1 MATTPIKLKR
11 SHTQAVIPDTSD
23 LIAGEVA
30 LNTVDKKFYVRD
42 DSNAVVTLSNHYGT
56 DFDTNVV
63 TFKVTVA
70 SSTSAHTYH
79 GTGSSN
85 KYKINGVFS
94 PYLKLIPRITY
105 RFDQSD
111 SSNSGHPLLFYY
123 DAAKSSSY
131 STGVTTNGTPGSAGA
146 YTQIIIGDST
156 PPVLFYQCSAHGYM
170 GWALTTSTR
179 NFTGFDTDDL
189 SQGSSNLYYTDA
201 KVQTYINTNGLF
213 SNGNIGNNQSAKGV
227 YAGLSTAG
235 DAQIALV
242 GDNTDVSPQID
253 FSHDVSIDY
262 DVRLIL
268 EDAGNRLSM
277 KSHGNETMANFNG
290 DGAVELYHDN
300 QKKLS
305 TNSDGVQILDNGAGS
320 TAVLELGT
328 GNTTEQGFIRLHG
341 STANK
346 SSSIYTSN
354 GNLHI
359 DSASGSHGIYLNW
372 YTSDGGSST
381 NGTIF
386 GGGNSNQ
393 VGRIDGSGNLTISGT
408 LNGHTVPSGSGTL
421 ALTSDVTS
429 GSINIQDEGS
439 TLSTQAT
446 TLNFVGS
453 GVTASGTG
461 TTKTITISGGG
472 TAGVTVQDEGSALS
486 TTGTTLNFVGAG
498 VTASGTGATKT
509 ITIGG
514 SGSSAADDITTGD
527 AAVTIATSSGDITID
542 TQGNDN
548 DIIFKGTDGGSDIT
562 ALRLDMSDAGKALF
576 NHDVFVGAGGAYRFT
591 DTHGS
596 DLSTGIFVDETSAQT
611 SLIIQCA
618 DDADSGNSNEDQVR
632 IRHRN
637 YGNATPQ
644 DLDIAIF
651 KRDPSDH
658 SQGNTAFSGNVSVS
672 GLLSA
677 TTKSF
682 DIEHPTQDNM
692 RLRYGVLEGPEHG
705 VYVRG
710 KLENNSVIEL
720 PEHWLGLVDED
731 TITVQLTPN
740 SKHQKLYVKEI
751 KDNKIKIGNS
761 SLLSKINCFYFI
773 QATRKDVDRLEVE
786 YEN

>member
-70 SSTSAHTYH
+70 SKTSAHTYN

-85 KYKINGVFS
+85 GYKINGVFA

-123 DAAKSSSY
+123 DAAKATSY

-146 YTQIIIGDST
+146 YTQIIISDST

-179 NFTGFDTDDL
+179 NLTGFDTDDL
-189 SQGSSNLYYTDA
+189 SAGSSNLYYTDSR
-201 KVQTYINTNGLF
+201 VQTYISGNRSYGNISTTGSITAGGTVISDAANFATIEMQG
-213 SNGNIGNNQSAKGV
+213 SNGAHIDLK
-227 YAGLSTAG
+227 
-235 DAQIALV
+235 V
-242 GDNTDVSPQID
+242 GSVD
-253 FSHDVSIDY
+253 FTGRVHANSSSMDFIHDV
-262 DVRLIL
+262 VKL
-268 EDAGNRLSM
+268 
-277 KSHGNETMANFNG
+277 KSKTSSHSYFVGTQG
-290 DGAVELYHDN
+290 GSVELYHN
-300 QKKLS
+300 NNKKLE
-305 TNSDGVQILDNGAGS
+305 T
-320 TAVLELGT
+320 
-328 GNTTEQGFIRLHG
+328 
-341 STANK
+341 
-346 SSSIYTSN
+346 
-354 GNLHI
+354 
-359 DSASGSHGIYLNW
+359 ASGGV
-372 YTSDGGSST
+372 
-381 NGTIF
+381 TI
-386 GGGNSNQ
+386 
-393 VGRIDGSGNLTISGT
+393 TGT
-408 LNGHTVPSGSGTL
+408 LNGHTIPGGSGTL

-429 GSINIQDEGS
+429 GS
-439 TLSTQAT
+439 
-446 TLNFVGS
+446 F
-453 GVTASGTG
+453 
-461 TTKTITISGGG
+461 
-472 TAGVTVQDEGSALS
+472 TVQDEGSSLS
-486 TTGTTLNFVGAG
+486 TQATTLNFVGAG
-498 VTASGTGATKT
+498 VTASGSGTTKT
-509 ITIGG
+509 ITISGGGG
-514 SGSSAADDITTGD
+514 SGSSAADDITEGD
-527 AAVTIATSSGDITID
+527 AAVNITTTSGNITID
-542 TQGNDN
+542 AQANDS
-548 DIIFKGTDGGSDIT
+548 DIIFRGTDGGSDT
-562 ALRLDMSDAGKALF
+562 TFLTLDGSDAGTAIF
-576 NHDVFVGAGGAYRFT
+576 NHNITMSDNAFIAIGAGT
-591 DTHGS
+591 DLRLRSNGTHGYVEN
-596 DLSTGIFVDETSAQT
+596 T
-611 SLIIQCA
+611 
-618 DDADSGNSNEDQVR
+618 SGNSL
-632 IRHRN
+632 I
-637 YGNATPQ
+637 
-644 DLDIAIF
+644 L
-651 KRDPSDH
+651 K
-658 SQGNTAFSGNVSVS
+658 GNTISVRNQS
-672 GLLSA
+672 DNEQLAKFINGGAVELYHNDSKKIETTSTGVTVTGLLSA

-682 DIEHPTQDNM
+682 DIEHPTLDNM

>member
-79 GTGSSN
+79 GSGSSN

-123 DAAKSSSY
+123 DAAKASAY

-170 GWALTTSTR
+170 GWAVTTSTR
-179 NFTGFDTDDL
+179 NLTGFDTDDL
-189 SQGSSNLYYTDA
+189 SEGSSNSYYTDA
-201 KVQTYINTNGLF
+201 KVQTYISGNRSYGNISTTGSITAGGTVISDAANFATIEMQG
-213 SNGNIGNNQSAKGV
+213 SNGAHIDLK
-227 YAGLSTAG
+227 
-235 DAQIALV
+235 V
-242 GDNTDVSPQID
+242 GSVD
-253 FSHDVSIDY
+253 FTGRVHANSSSMDFIHDV
-262 DVRLIL
+262 VKL
-268 EDAGNRLSM
+268 
-277 KSHGNETMANFNG
+277 KSKTSAHSYFVGTQG
-290 DGAVELYHDN
+290 GSVELYHN
-300 QKKLS
+300 NNKKLE
-305 TNSDGVQILDNGAGS
+305 T
-320 TAVLELGT
+320 
-328 GNTTEQGFIRLHG
+328 
-341 STANK
+341 
-346 SSSIYTSN
+346 
-354 GNLHI
+354 
-359 DSASGSHGIYLNW
+359 ASGGV
-372 YTSDGGSST
+372 
-381 NGTIF
+381 TI
-386 GGGNSNQ
+386 
-393 VGRIDGSGNLTISGT
+393 TGT
-408 LNGHTVPSGSGTL
+408 LNGHTIPGGSGTL

-429 GSINIQDEGS
+429 GS
-439 TLSTQAT
+439 
-446 TLNFVGS
+446 F
-453 GVTASGTG
+453 
-461 TTKTITISGGG
+461 
-472 TAGVTVQDEGSALS
+472 TVQDEGSSLS
-486 TTGTTLNFVGAG
+486 TAATTLNFVGAG

-509 ITIGG
+509 ITIAGGSDGVTVQDEGSALSTTGTTLNFVGSGVTASGTGATKTITISGG

-527 AAVTIATSSGDITID
+527 AAVTIATSSGNITID
-542 TQGNDN
+542 AQASDS
-548 DIIFKGTDGGSDIT
+548 DIIFKGTDGGSDT
-562 ALRLDMSDAGKALF
+562 TFLTLDGSDAGTAIF
-576 NHDVFVGAGGAYRFT
+576 NHDIKLGDNSDIAFGA
-591 DTHGS
+591 GS
-596 DLSTGIFVDETSAQT
+596 DLVIRHESSNSHSVIRESGSGNLYIDASHLFLRTSQSDGFEALATFTANGAVDLYHNNSKKLETTSTGVTVT
-611 SLIIQCA
+611 
-618 DDADSGNSNEDQVR
+618 
-632 IRHRN
+632 
-637 YGNATPQ
+637 
-644 DLDIAIF
+644 
-651 KRDPSDH
+651 
-658 SQGNTAFSGNVSVS
+658 

-682 DIEHPTQDNM
+682 DIEHPTLDNM

-761 SLLSKINCFYFI
+761 SLLSKINCFYFV

>member
-70 SSTSAHTYH
+70 SKTSAHTYN
-79 GTGSSN
+79 GTGSGN
-85 KYKINGVFS
+85 GYKINGVFA

-111 SSNSGHPLLFYY
+111 SSNSGHPLRFYL
-123 DAAKSSSY
+123 DAAKATQY
-131 STGVTTNGTPGSAGA
+131 TTGVTVANGSSGPGSSGA
-146 YTQIIIGDST
+146 YTQIVIGDST

-179 NFTGFDTDDL
+179 NLTNFNTDNLSEGSSNLYFTNARVDSRLSSGNITSNIVTTGKILYSNLYSAEGDLPSASTYHGMFAHVHGTGKGYFAHGGAWRKLLDESSSDTDDL
-189 SQGSSNLYYTDA
+189 SEGSTNLYFTNARADA
-201 KVQTYINTNGLF
+201 RIGAADIGDL
-213 SNGNIGNNQSAKGV
+213 SNV
-227 YAGLSTAG
+227 
-235 DAQIALV
+235 
-242 GDNTDVSPQID
+242 
-253 FSHDVSIDY
+253 
-262 DVRLIL
+262 
-268 EDAGNRLSM
+268 
-277 KSHGNETMANFNG
+277 
-290 DGAVELYHDN
+290 
-300 QKKLS
+300 
-305 TNSDGVQILDNGAGS
+305 
-320 TAVLELGT
+320 
-328 GNTTEQGFIRLHG
+328 
-341 STANK
+341 
-346 SSSIYTSN
+346 SSSSPSSGQVLKWN
-354 GNLHI
+354 GSAWAPAA
-359 DSASGSHGIYLNW
+359 DSS
-372 YTSDGGSST
+372 GGS
-381 NGTIF
+381 I
-386 GGGNSNQ
+386 
-393 VGRIDGSGNLTISGT
+393 
-408 LNGHTVPSGSGTL
+408 TV
-421 ALTSDVTS
+421 
-429 GSINIQDEGS
+429 QDEGS
-439 TLSTQAT
+439 SLSTAATTFNFVGAGVVASGTGATKTITIAGGSDGVTVQDEGSALSNTGT

-461 TTKTITISGGG
+461 STKTITIS
-472 TAGVTVQDEGSALS
+472 
-486 TTGTTLNFVGAG
+486 
-498 VTASGTGATKT
+498 
-509 ITIGG
+509 GG
-514 SGSSAADDITTGD
+514 SGSSAADDITLGD
-527 AAVTIATSSGDITID
+527 AAVTIATSSGNITID
-542 TQGNDN
+542 AQASDS
-548 DIIFKGTDGGSDIT
+548 DIIFKGTDGGSDT
-562 ALRLDMSDAGKALF
+562 TFLTLDGSAAGNALF
-576 NHDVFVGAGGAYRFT
+576 NSNVQVGAGGAYTFA
-591 DTHGS
+591 DSHSS
-596 DLSTGIFVDETSAQT
+596 DSNTKIFVETSETGNQQT
-611 SLIIQCA
+611 NMIIQA
-618 DDADSGNSNEDQVR
+618 GDDATSANEDQVR

-651 KRDPSDH
+651 KRDATDNTK
-658 SQGNTAFSGNVSVS
+658 GNTAFNGDVSVG

-682 DIEHPTQDNM
+682 DIAHPTLDNM

-720 PEHWLGLVDED
+720 PEHWIGLVDED

-740 SKHQKLYVKEI
+740 SKHQKLYVREI